1 MRLDNKVLFGENTSP
16 YVKSIILKRRAGI
29 PLTEQEQKRFK
40 CEVQKLHETVSMVEP
55 TKYHDRIS
63 PTGRI
68 AQTFGK
74 QKSIEDMEDDDEIDL
89 DEILREMGYEG
100 EEDEEDE
107 FLDTVE
113 EIMID
118 SGFYDEEEDEIT
130 EEFVGEGVRYSISY
144 KTPFGNYR
152 HILKNF
158 SNEKHFSNWY
168 SYMSKKGYKI
178 IGVEDGN

>member
-29 PLTEQEQKRFK
+29 PLTEKEQKRFK

-55 TKYHDRIS
+55 TKYHDRVS

-68 AQTFGK
+68 AKTFGN
-74 QKSIEDMEDDDEIDL
+74 QKPFEELEDDEEIEL
-89 DEILREMGYEG
+89 DEILREMGYE
-100 EEDEEDE
+100 DEESEDDE

-118 SGFYDEEEDEIT
+118 SGYYDEEDEDIT
-130 EEFVGEGVRYSISY
+130 EELTGEGVNYNISY
-144 KTPFGNYR
+144 KTPYGKYH
-152 HILKNF
+152 HIMKNF
-158 SNEKHFSNWY
+158 NNEKHFSNWY